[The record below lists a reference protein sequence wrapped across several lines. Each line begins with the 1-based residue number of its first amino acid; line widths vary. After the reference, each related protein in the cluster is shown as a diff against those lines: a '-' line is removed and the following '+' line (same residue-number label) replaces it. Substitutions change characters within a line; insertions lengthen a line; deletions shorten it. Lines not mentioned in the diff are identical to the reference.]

1 MNHEQQETERVLLKA
16 ISDYL
21 QARGWTKDGPF
32 WTHPELKDGGKDS
45 KYNVRSIRFRAW
57 DALSETRSRPMFF
70 GGGLR

>member
-16 ISDYL
+16 IADYL
-21 QARGWTKDGPF
+21 EARGWTKVGAF
-32 WTHPELKDGGKDS
+32 WTHPLIQQD
-45 KYNVRSIRFRAW
+45 RFRPW